1 MKPIV
6 LSPKPRNAVRKAY
19 AIKRMNIAAGRL
31 LKAETTAEEIQAG
44 RWVLAWA
51 VAAGARES
59 ARVTGGGT
67 LLVPLNLH

>member
-6 LSPKPRNAVRKAY
+6 ISPKPKNLRRKAY
-19 AIKRMNIAAGRL
+19 AIQRMNIAAGRL
-31 LKAETTAEEIQAG
+31 LSAETTAEEIQAG

>member
-1 MKPIV
+1 MKSIV
-6 LSPKPRNAVRKAY
+6 LSPKPKNVQRKSY

>member
-1 MKPIV
+1 MKSIV
-6 LSPKPRNAVRKAY
+6 ISPKPARAQRKSY
-19 AIKRMNIAAGRL
+19 AIKRMNIAASRL
-31 LKAETTAEEIQAG
+31 LNAETPAEEIQAG
-44 RWVLAWA
+44 YWVLAWA